1 MLLDLLNISRDEIVV
16 DLFAGGGGASLGI
29 EMAGCRVHAAV
40 NHDPVAVSLHRENH
54 PDTEH
59 YTQDVF
65 TVSPQWVTRGRK
77 VGLLWASPDC
87 THHSKAK
94 GGAPTRNARRRELAR
109 VIVDKW
115 IPELRP
121 SGAHPRV
128 IILENVE
135 EFQDWGP
142 LDAKGRII
150 EAQRGKSFK
159 RFISDLKRFGY
170 KVEWRE
176 LRACDYGTPTIRK
189 RLFLIARRDKLP
201 IVWPEPTHGAPGS
214 PKVLAGQRRPWRT
227 AAECIDWSLPC
238 PSVFASSGEIME
250 RHGVRAIRPLSPN
263 TLRRVAKGIQRYVV
277 EAAEPFVVQM
287 RTGAVGHPIDEPLRT
302 VTAGGKAARPG
313 TGNTFALCVPSIQTY
328 YGDHAGTH
336 DGARRGCAMDAPV
349 GSVTAGGNRHAL
361 AVAHLQRQ
369 FGNSVGQ
376 ECDKPAPTVMPGGD
390 GKTAV
395 CAAMLKHYGG
405 VVGHEVEQP
414 LGTVTRVDHHSLM
427 TAVVVGAGGPSY
439 GGRPAAVDAPLGTVL
454 TDNHRAVA
462 VCKMRGDN
470 VGHGADEPLHTVS
483 ARGTHHALLAATI
496 AKDYGTGGCVDTRAP
511 LATVTQRDKL
521 ELVTGCLAA
530 YYGAEGDGQPVTA
543 PMRTTTTRDRFA
555 FVRAL
560 LDEYTPGVEPV
571 VTIGGQR
578 YAVVDIGLRMLTPR
592 ELARAQGF
600 PDTYML
606 DMVGG
611 QPVTKA
617 AQVSM
622 IGNSVCPDLA
632 AALVG
637 ANYKPVRHD
646 APVVAMPLLEV
657 CNA

>member
-40 NHDPVAVSLHRENH
+40 NHDPMAVAIHRENH

-115 IPELRP
+115 IPELKP
-121 SGAHPRV
+121 HNAHPRV

-159 RFISDLKRFGY
+159 RLISDLKRFGY
-170 KVEWRE
+170 RVEWRE
-176 LRACDYGTPTIRK
+176 LRACDYGAPTIRK
-189 RLFLIARRDKLP
+189 RLFLLARRDRLP

-214 PKVLAGQRRPWRT
+214 PEVLAGQRQPWRT
-227 AAECIDWSLPC
+227 AAECIDWSQPC
-238 PSVFASSGEIME
+238 PSIFVASKEIME
-250 RHGVRAIRPLSPN
+250 QHGVRAIRPLSHN
-263 TLRRVAKGIQRYVV
+263 TLRRVSKGIQRYVV
-277 EAAEPFVVQM
+277 EASEPFVVHM
-287 RTGAVGHPIDEPLRT
+287 R
-302 VTAGGKAARPG
+302 AGD
-313 TGNTFALCVPSIQTY
+313 TSSLCVPSVQTY
-328 YGDHAGTH
+328 YGDHAGQH

-395 CAAMLKHYGG
+395 CAAMLKHYNG
-405 VVGHEVEQP
+405 VVGHGIEQP
-414 LGTVTRVDHHSLM
+414 LGTVTCVDHHSLM
-427 TAVVVGAGGPSY
+427 SAVVVGAGGPGY

-496 AKDYGTGGCVDTRAP
+496 AKDYGTGGCVDARAP

-578 YAVVDIGLRMLTPR
+578 YAIVDIGLRMLTPR

-600 PDTYML
+600 PDVYTL
-606 DMVGG
+606 DTVDGK
-611 QPVTKA
+611 PVTKK
-617 AQVSM
+617 AQVAM
-622 IGNSVCPDLA
+622 IGNSVCPDMA
-632 AALVG
+632 AALVR
-637 ANYKPVRHD
+637 ANYRPVRHD
-646 APVVAMPLLEV
+646 APLVAMPLLEV

>member
-40 NHDPVAVSLHRENH
+40 NHDPKAVALHRANH

-59 YTQDVF
+59 HTQDVF

-159 RFISDLKRFGY
+159 RFIGDLKRYGY
-170 KVEWRE
+170 RVEWRE
-176 LRACDYGTPTIRK
+176 LRACDYGAPTIRK
-189 RLFLIARRDKLP
+189 RLFLIARRDRQP

-214 PKVLAGQRRPWRT
+214 PEVLDGQRKPWRT
-227 AAECIDWSLPC
+227 AAECIDWAQPC
-238 PSVFASSGEIME
+238 PSIFATSEEIMQA
-250 RHGVRAIRPLSPN
+250 HGVRAIRPLSTN
-263 TLRRVAKGIQRYVV
+263 TLRRVSKGIQRYVV

-287 RTGAVGHPIDEPLRT
+287 STPFIQHIQHGSAPNGVMPADEPMRT
-302 VTAGGKAARPG
+302 ITAYPKGGG
-313 TGNTFALCVPSIQTY
+313 MALV
-328 YGDHAGTH
+328 
-336 DGARRGCAMDAPV
+336 APV
-349 GSVTAGGNRHAL
+349 VVTNTSGHAPVKVESPLATLTTGGQQVL
-361 AVAHLQRQ
+361 AAAHLQRQ

-376 ECDKPAPTVMPGGD
+376 ECGKPAPTVMPGGD
-390 GKTAV
+390 GKTVV
-395 CAAMLKHYGG
+395 CAAMLKHYKG
-405 VVGHEVEQP
+405 VVGHGIEQP
-414 LGTVTRVDHHSLM
+414 LGTVTCVDHHSLM
-427 TAVVVGAGGPSY
+427 SAVVVGAGGPGY

-496 AKDYGTGGCVDTRAP
+496 AKDYGTGGCVDARAP

-530 YYGAEGDGQPVTA
+530 YYGAEGDGQAVTA

-555 FVRAL
+555 LVRTM

-578 YAVVDIGLRMLTPR
+578 YAIVDVGLRMLTPR

-600 PDTYML
+600 PDAYTL
-606 DMVGG
+606 DTVDGK
-611 QPVTKA
+611 PVTKK
-617 AQVSM
+617 AQVAM
-622 IGNSVCPDLA
+622 IGNSVCPDMA
-632 AALVG
+632 AALVR
-637 ANYKPVRHD
+637 ANYRPVRHD